1 MTETISPVSKKDKF
15 IDAIAALQTAVPNSF
30 QEAART
36 TLNDLEIPTTR
47 DEYWKY
53 TRVAALAK
61 DTYNQPE
68 TAQPESVK
76 QFAIDGLKCW
86 QLTFVDGIFN
96 TALSTLPSDSSIEVM
111 SLQNAIETKGILPK
125 LGKIETPRVNFFDT
139 LNAAFALE
147 GVYISTAKNAQ
158 IEKPVRILQLN
169 TTSNTV
175 CQTRNYFEITAGSKV
190 DIIASFDHQ
199 AGEGALING
208 VTEIIVN
215 ENAQANY
222 YLIQHVGEAS
232 NQIDTTSVYQ
242 HKNSVFSIFTITT
255 RGKLVRNNLNLVLDG
270 ENCETNLYGLYLT
283 TGRQHVD
290 NHTLVDHRK
299 PHSVSNEIYK
309 GILNQQSTGVFNG
322 KVFVRQD
329 AQKTNAYQ
337 SNKNILLTDEATI
350 NAKPELEIYADDVKC
365 SHGCTVGQFDEDA
378 IFYLRARGI
387 TEKTAQRL
395 MITAFANDVLS
406 KIPLQPLRDHIERYI
421 EHRYEQNL

>member
-1 MTETISPVSKKDKF
+1 MTETLSTVSKKDKF
-15 IDAIAALQTAVPNSF
+15 IEHLASLQTATSSPF
-30 QEAART
+30 QVAAKSALDT
-36 TLNDLEIPTTR
+36 LEIPTTR

-53 TRVAALAK
+53 TRVAPLVKESYARPQSVSL
-61 DTYNQPE
+61 DTIKP
-68 TAQPESVK
+68 
-76 QFAIDGLKCW
+76 FAIDGLECY
-86 QLTFVDGIFN
+86 QLTFIDGVYSN
-96 TALSTLPSDSSIEVM
+96 EHSVLPEDKSLVVMPLAKALEQLGTSIE
-111 SLQNAIETKGILPK
+111 
-125 LGKIETPRVNFFDT
+125 LGKIKTERANFFDT
-139 LNAAFALE
+139 INAAFAE
-147 GVYISTAKNAQ
+147 DGVYIATVKNAQ
-158 IEKPVRILQLN
+158 IDKPVRILHLSAN
-169 TTSNTV
+169 SHCIN
-175 CQTRNYFEITAGSKV
+175 QTRNLFEIAVGSKI

-199 AGEGALING
+199 AGEGSLINSA
-208 VTEIIVN
+208 TEIIVN

-222 YLIQHVGEAS
+222 YLIQHIGDAS
-232 NQIDTTSVYQ
+232 HQVDTTSVYQ
-242 HKNSVFSIFTITT
+242 HKNSTFSIYTIST
-255 RGKLVRNNLNLVLDG
+255 RGKLIRNNLNLILDG

-283 TGRQHVD
+283 TGKQHVD

-387 TEKTAQRL
+387 SERTAQRL

-406 KIPLQPLRDHIERYI
+406 KIELQPLRDHIERYI